1 MMNEKS
7 LLFLCYLITTIC
19 ILPFAKR
26 LPKRWLAVS
35 ILFIPIAIYGLLLIL
50 FVGIALIFGDK

>member
-7 LLFLCYLITTIC
+7 LLVLCYLITTIC
-19 ILPFAKR
+19 MLPFAKR

-50 FVGIALIFGDK
+50 FVVLALIFGDK